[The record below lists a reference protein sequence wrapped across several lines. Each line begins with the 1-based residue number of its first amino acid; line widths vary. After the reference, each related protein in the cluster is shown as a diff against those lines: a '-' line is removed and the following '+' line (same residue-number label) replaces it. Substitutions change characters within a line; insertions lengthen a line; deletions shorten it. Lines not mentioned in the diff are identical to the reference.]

1 MSPIVMPI
9 VSLLIDL
16 FRKRR
21 EIRNVVV
28 PLIATADGRIDL
40 PNTKARREW
49 VVGILVGRGLAE
61 SDARLL
67 TEAGVKVW
75 KRIQKKAAK
84 RAAKGK

>member
-1 MSPIVMPI
+1 MSPVVMPI
-9 VSLLIDL
+9 LSLLIDL

-28 PLIATADGRIDL
+28 PLIAAADGRGDL
-40 PNTKARREW
+40 VGTQARREW
-49 VVGILVGRGLAE
+49 VVGILVGRGLPE

-75 KRIQKKAAK
+75 KRLKKKAAK